1 MLNWQFYSIQWPLHI
16 KLAIFMK
23 FMVHLCSKCLCSYV
37 PNQINHQF
45 FFRKFLYL
53 VLSSGSAKL
62 RLSPA
67 EVLTGALARSWE
79 LLQALVKSSI
89 NSVSNKR
96 SADMKPANT
105 WFSFWSMAWSFA
117 CVNFFI
123 NFVALGLDVNV
134 RACGFDCE
142 EENWVWKCLGKFLN
156 WRIAGGCTCS
166 SPILYLRRWFLSK
179 E

>member
-1 MLNWQFYSIQWPLHI
+1 MYDFRNKNLRVAPLVFSQI
-16 KLAIFMK
+16 PL
-23 FMVHLCSKCLCSYV
+23 LC
-37 PNQINHQF
+37 PQ
-45 FFRKFLYL
+45 
-53 VLSSGSAKL
+53 L

-79 LLQALVKSSI
+79 LLQALVKISN

-123 NFVALGLDVNV
+123 NFVVLSLDVNV
-134 RACGFDCE
+134 RACGFDYE
-142 EENWVWKCLGKFLN
+142 EENWVLKCLGKFLS
-156 WRIAGGCTCS
+156 WRIAGGCTYS
-166 SPILYLRRWFLSK
+166 SPIPQMSLNLVCDDRNKNLRVPPLVFFTNCRPQFCRPVPY
-179 E
+179 